1 MLSSNPRLSLVDI
14 ARPRLF
20 CDIPSSMPHDDNPA
34 DPQDGPPYRR
44 TEEIIQSELRQALTG
59 LPLLGDDMF
68 LRMQAFNLTIV
79 DQFLMQLE
87 SEVLQKLV
95 QEERTP
101 VPEAALLSALSQ
113 MWVFAAYELMRT
125 WRHPKMVTKRR
136 PRSQA

>member
-1 MLSSNPRLSLVDI
+1 
-14 ARPRLF
+14 
-20 CDIPSSMPHDDNPA
+20 MPHDDEPG
-34 DPQDGPPYRR
+34 DPQDEPAYRR
-44 TEEIIQSELRQALTG
+44 TEEITQSELRQALTG
-59 LPLLGDDMF
+59 LPVLGNDT

-87 SEVLQKLV
+87 FQVLQKLV

-125 WRHPKMVTKRR
+125 WGQRVRDILKW
-136 PRSQA
+136 SQSGGLVGDCPAAPGTAR